1 MIIRNINSF
10 KSSKKEFLSKKEINK
25 LMNEVYTK
33 ILKTKNLK
41 KNKSIKFLQSR
52 KIFDQEYYKLKKNN
66 KKWSNIYNSF
76 KNLKSHK
83 RILEPKIRS
92 YLKNK
97 MKKKFSIVNS
107 QLRIIEKSDKRSYP
121 VHQELVTGKKNL
133 IVFWIA
139 LHEIKKKEGGLV
151 VYNKR
156 INKEFKHL
164 YNKMNYPYLD
174 KQKKF
179 KNNCKEK
186 TFKKGEALILG
197 KFIPHGT
204 APKLK
209 GPPRWAAIVRIST

>member
-97 MKKKFSIVNS
+97 
-107 QLRIIEKSDKRSYP
+107 L
-121 VHQELVTGKKNL
+121 KKN
-133 IVFWIA
+133 F
-139 LHEIKKKEGGLV
+139 
-151 VYNKR
+151 
-156 INKEFKHL
+156 
-164 YNKMNYPYLD
+164 P
-174 KQKKF
+174 
-179 KNNCKEK
+179 
-186 TFKKGEALILG
+186 
-197 KFIPHGT
+197 
-204 APKLK
+204 
-209 GPPRWAAIVRIST
+209 

>member
-1 MIIRNINSF
+1 MIIKNINSF
-10 KSSKKEFLSKKEINK
+10 KSSKKKFLSKKDINK
-25 LMNEVYTK
+25 LMDEVYTK
-33 ILKTKNLK
+33 ILTTKNLK
-41 KNKSIKFLQSR
+41 KNKSLKFLQSR

-66 KKWSNIYNSF
+66 KKWSKIYNSF

-97 MKKKFSIVNS
+97 IKKKFSIVNS

-151 VYNKR
+151 VYNKK

-179 KNNCKEK
+179 KDNCKEK

-209 GPPRWAAIVRIST
+209 GPPRWAAIVRISI